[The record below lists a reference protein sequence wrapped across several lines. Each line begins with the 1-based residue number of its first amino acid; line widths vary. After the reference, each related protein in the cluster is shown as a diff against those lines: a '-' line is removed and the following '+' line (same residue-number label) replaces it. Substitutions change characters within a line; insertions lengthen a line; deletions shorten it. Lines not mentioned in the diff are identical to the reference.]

1 MLMNLFPPKG
11 RHFPVKATPKLSPN
25 TDVNQRDCRHYS
37 QNTRMNMDGNQLG
50 DQVPT
55 RAGRLGVLLSQ
66 WSSHLQRNGCQ
77 SLGAAGPIGPG
88 RPWPRR
94 TGGPAADAGSG
105 ARSHP
110 PSVSN
115 HEHLLGVV
123 RAGVHGAG
131 LHVFASMLNAE
142 NHATSPPTDTHRH
155 MQQHHVP
162 ASMPTALVS
171 HACMMATRVGDGSGS
186 STVTCTDVAGG
197 PSTPP
202 PPAVEP
208 LPRVTVHSPACPRGR
223 HGETSSSHTMHGH
236 VGRSTCHPST
246 PAKG

>member
-1 MLMNLFPPKG
+1 VF
-11 RHFPVKATPKLSPN
+11 LS
-25 TDVNQRDCRHYS
+25 R
-37 QNTRMNMDGNQLG
+37 
-50 DQVPT
+50 
-55 RAGRLGVLLSQ
+55 

-94 TGGPAADAGSG
+94 TGGPAVDAGSG

-110 PSVSN
+110 PSVSH

-131 LHVFASMLNAE
+131 LHVFASMLHAE
-142 NHATSPPTDTHRH
+142 NHATSPPTHTHAH
-155 MQQHHVP
+155 TQQHDVP
-162 ASMPTALVS
+162 ASMPAALAS
-171 HACMMATRVGDGSGS
+171 QACMMATRVGDGSGS
-186 STVTCTDVAGG
+186 STITCTDVAGG

-208 LPRVTVHSPACPRGR
+208 LPRVTVHSPACQKGR
-223 HGETSSSHTMHGH
+223 HGDTPSSHAIHAH
-236 VGRSTCHPST
+236 FGRIASQPST
-246 PAKG
+246 QASG